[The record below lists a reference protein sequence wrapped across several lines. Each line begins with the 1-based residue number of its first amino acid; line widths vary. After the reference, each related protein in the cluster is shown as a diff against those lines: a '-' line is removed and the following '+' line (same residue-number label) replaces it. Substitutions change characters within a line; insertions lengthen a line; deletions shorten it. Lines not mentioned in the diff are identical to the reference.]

1 MITITPIPM
10 ATASASSISLLVQL
24 KENLCQAYNIN
35 SSIQPQSSI
44 TFTAGKATTEP
55 FPAGGTNVYN
65 TMLPI
70 TVTGTITYVPK
81 GTCRAVTKLFTE
93 TFTVAFSGLTTSP
106 TTFNIAVGQQTKEPA
121 NVKCCGRAY
130 GYTINTA
137 INVTAA

>member
-10 ATASASSISLLVQL
+10 GTASVSSISFLVQL

-35 SSIQPQSSI
+35 SSVQPQSNV
-44 TFTAGKATTEP
+44 TFTAGKATIQP
-55 FPAGGTNVYN
+55 FPTGGATVYN
-65 TMLPI
+65 AMVPI
-70 TVTGTITYVPK
+70 TATGTITYVPK

-106 TTFNIAVGQQTKEPA
+106 TSFNIAIGQQTKEPA
-121 NVKCCGRAY
+121 NIKCCGRAY